1 MATLHRST
9 ELGQDAKRA
18 IRGQNRFAIRRRP
31 LRELTIKRLLLGGR
45 LADAGRLPRYAALFL
60 MGGALIWAPIVG
72 YLKTAPLK
80 FTSSTSLILPG
91 SGASASV
98 NLNDIGQASSYANSA
113 FSSQSISPTETYKRL
128 LGADRILAAA
138 ADTLGVSQQAL
149 GSPRVDLVDQTSL
162 IRVQMTGGTPEQAQE
177 RGDALLRAFF
187 AELDAL
193 REDEL
198 IQREDSG
205 LGAMDDYRASVAAT
219 RAEIEVLQQQTGLV
233 SGDQYNALV
242 AAKDDLAIRV
252 NALEHNYEQS
262 VQSVRAMEAVLEMT
276 ALRAVA
282 MLRLGADAEYM
293 KMAGD
298 MASHAADLSDARS
311 RFGPRHPAVAKA
323 SDSYNAA
330 RAAATRQAMAVT
342 GLSASEVASF
352 DHAPAGAHS
361 DLMTELVRLENER
374 VGLQAELFAK
384 TARLT
389 AEVSRLQE
397 LGPAAARLIDTQRD
411 FAVAEAVFASAI
423 ARTQSS
429 KSDVYASYPLVQVLE
444 NPSLPDGPSSPRRKI
459 AIAAGVAATFMML
472 MGLALGWIRLALI
485 SRLLVA
491 AKRPEAQV

>member
-1 MATLHRST
+1 MAAPNLST

-18 IRGQNRFAIRRRP
+18 IRGQNKFAVRRRP
-31 LRELTIKRLLLGGR
+31 WKELTIKRLLLGGR
-45 LADAGRLPRYAALFL
+45 LADAGRLPRYVAMFT
-60 MGGALIWAPIVG
+60 MGAALIWSPIVG

-80 FTSSTSLILPG
+80 FTSTTSLILPG

-138 ADTLGVSQQAL
+138 ATTLGIPQQAL
-149 GSPRVDLVDQTSL
+149 GQPRVDLVDQTSL
-162 IRVQMTGGTPEQAQE
+162 IRVQMTGATPEQAQE
-177 RGDALLRAFF
+177 RGDALLWAFF

-193 REDEL
+193 RQDEL
-198 IQREDSG
+198 MQREDSG

-219 RAEIEVLQQQTGLV
+219 RSEIETLQQETGLV

-242 AAKDDLAIRV
+242 ADKDELGTRV
-252 NALEHNYEQS
+252 NALSHSYEQRS
-262 VQSVRAMEAVLEMT
+262 QSVRAMEATLGMS
-276 ALRAVA
+276 ADRAVA

-293 KMAGD
+293 QIATE
-298 MASHAADLSDARS
+298 MASHAAALSDARS
-311 RFGPRHPAVAKA
+311 RFGPRHPSVAKA
-323 SDSYNAA
+323 RDAYTAA
-330 RAAATRQAMAVT
+330 RAAASRQAMSVT
-342 GLSASEVASF
+342 GLTAPEVASF

-374 VGLQAELFAK
+374 VGLEAELSAK
-384 TARLT
+384 TTLLNKEIARLQ
-389 AEVSRLQE
+389 A

-444 NPSLPDGPSSPRRKI
+444 NPSLPDAPSSPRRKI
-459 AIAAGVAATFMML
+459 AIAAGGAATFMMI

-485 SRLLVA
+485 SRLLIA
-491 AKRPEAQV
+491 AKRPEAQA

>member
-1 MATLHRST
+1 MAGPKTST

-18 IRGQNRFAIRRRP
+18 IRGQNRFAVRRLP
-31 LRELTIKRLLLGGR
+31 WRELTFKRLLLGGR
-45 LADAGRLPRYAALFL
+45 LGDAGRLPRYTAFFIV
-60 MGGALIWAPIVG
+60 GCALIWAPIVG
-72 YLKTAPLK
+72 YLNTAPLK
-80 FTSSTSLILPG
+80 YTSSTSLILPG

-138 ADTLGVSQQAL
+138 AKTLGVSQTAL
-149 GSPRVDLVDQTSL
+149 GRPRVDLVDQTSL

-187 AELDAL
+187 VELDAL

-205 LGAMDDYRASVAAT
+205 LGAMDDYRASVATT
-219 RAEIEVLQQQTGLV
+219 RAEIEALQTQTGLV

-242 AAKDDLAIRV
+242 AAKDDLSTRV
-252 NALEHNYEQS
+252 NALTHSYEQRVQS
-262 VQSVRAMEAVLEMT
+262 VQAMEMT
-276 ALRAVA
+276 LGMSAQRAVA

-293 KMAGD
+293 QVAQD
-298 MASHAADLSDARS
+298 MAKHAADLADARS
-311 RFGPRHPAVAKA
+311 RFGPRHPSVAKA
-323 SDSYNAA
+323 RGAYDAA
-330 RAAATRQAMAVT
+330 RAAASRQAMAVT
-342 GLSASEVASF
+342 GLTASEVASF

-361 DLMTELVRLENER
+361 DLMTELVRLENDR
-374 VGLQAELFAK
+374 VGLQAELGAK
-384 TARLT
+384 TNLLTTEVARLQ
-389 AEVSRLQE
+389 A
-397 LGPAAARLIDTQRD
+397 LGPSAARLIDTQRD

-459 AIAAGVAATFMML
+459 AIGAGGAATFMII
-472 MGLALGWIRLALI
+472 MGLILGWVRLALI
-485 SRLLVA
+485 SRLLVSG
-491 AKRPEAQV
+491 KRDEVSA